1 MKIHIIIRKGTNN
14 LFISYYMKKN
24 ILIIILLFII
34 DQILKILVVNNL
46 ILNVPRAI
54 IKNFFNLTYVKNY
67 GAAWSIFSGNR
78 LLLIIISFIALIF
91 IYKFMIK
98 NNNKSNFE
106 NICYSILL
114 GGILGNLCDRIIYGY
129 VIDYL
134 DFTIFGYQYPI
145 FNFADICIVISIFL
159 IICLTLKEGKNNGN

>member
-1 MKIHIIIRKGTNN
+1 
-14 LFISYYMKKN
+14 MKKN
-24 ILIIILLFII
+24 ILLALLLLTI
-34 DQILKILVVNNL
+34 DQALKVIISVFLKLNTPVV
-46 ILNVPRAI
+46 I
-54 IKNFFNLTYVKNY
+54 INRSFNLTYVRNY
-67 GAAWSIFSGNR
+67 GAAWSILSGNR
-78 LLLIIISFIALIF
+78 ILLIIISLISLIF

-98 NNNKSNFE
+98 EKNKFSFE

>member
-1 MKIHIIIRKGTNN
+1 
-14 LFISYYMKKN
+14 MKKN
-24 ILIIILLFII
+24 ILLALLLLTI
-34 DQILKILVVNNL
+34 DQALKVIISVFLKLNASVV
-46 ILNVPRAI
+46 I
-54 IKNFFNLTYVKNY
+54 INKFFNFTYVRNY
-67 GAAWSIFSGNR
+67 GAAWSILSGNR
-78 LLLIIISFIALIF
+78 ILLIIISLISLIF

-98 NNNKSNFE
+98 DKNKFSFE

>member
-1 MKIHIIIRKGTNN
+1 
-14 LFISYYMKKN
+14 MKKN
-24 ILIIILLFII
+24 ILLALLLLTI
-34 DQILKILVVNNL
+34 DQALKVIISVFLKLNTPVV
-46 ILNVPRAI
+46 I
-54 IKNFFNLTYVKNY
+54 INRFFNLTYVRNY
-67 GAAWSIFSGNR
+67 GAAWSILSGNR
-78 LLLIIISFIALIF
+78 ILLIIISLISLIF

-98 NNNKSNFE
+98 DKNKFSFE

>member
-1 MKIHIIIRKGTNN
+1 
-14 LFISYYMKKN
+14 MKKN
-24 ILIIILLFII
+24 ILLALLLLTI
-34 DQILKILVVNNL
+34 DQALKVIISVFLKLNTPVV
-46 ILNVPRAI
+46 I
-54 IKNFFNLTYVKNY
+54 INRYFNLTYVGNY
-67 GAAWSIFSGNR
+67 GAAWSILSGNR
-78 LLLIIISFIALIF
+78 ILLIIISLISLIF

-98 NNNKSNFE
+98 DKNKFSFE

>member
-1 MKIHIIIRKGTNN
+1 
-14 LFISYYMKKN
+14 MKKN
-24 ILIIILLFII
+24 ILLTLLLLTIDQTLKIIISVFLKLNASVVII
-34 DQILKILVVNNL
+34 NK
-46 ILNVPRAI
+46 
-54 IKNFFNLTYVKNY
+54 FFNFTYVRNY
-67 GAAWSIFSGNR
+67 GAAWSILSGNR
-78 LLLIIISFIALIF
+78 ILLIIISLISLIF

-98 NNNKSNFE
+98 DKNKFSFE

>member
-1 MKIHIIIRKGTNN
+1 
-14 LFISYYMKKN
+14 MKKN
-24 ILIIILLFII
+24 ILLALLLLTI
-34 DQILKILVVNNL
+34 DQALKVIISVFLKLNTPVV
-46 ILNVPRAI
+46 I
-54 IKNFFNLTYVKNY
+54 INRSFNLTYVRNY
-67 GAAWSIFSGNR
+67 GAAWSILSGNR
-78 LLLIIISFIALIF
+78 ILLIIISLISLIF

-98 NNNKSNFE
+98 DKNKFSFE